1 MSLYEKCL
9 NCDASEFTLDEL
21 LKALF
26 VKDADGNIGI
36 ELKINPC
43 DEDNTPA
50 VACDLA
56 EPTLADLL
64 KMSMVIDECGKCSLK
79 VFVDT
84 RALDSYICDMVEEC
98 TREQ

>member
-1 MSLYEKCL
+1 MSLYTKCQSC
-9 NCDASEFTLDEL
+9 NASEITLDEL
-21 LKALF
+21 LKGLF

-43 DEDNTPA
+43 DADNESA
-50 VACDLA
+50 VACDLV

-64 KMSMVIDECGKCSLK
+64 KLSMVIDECDKCSLK
-79 VFVDT
+79 VFVDAAAL
-84 RALDSYICDMVEEC
+84 RAYICEIVEEC